1 VGEVTAPRRNG
12 KAAEPKR
19 PSSRAEAIAALRAAG
34 VSADVA
40 ELYADAW
47 VEWREAV
54 DNIAANG
61 SIVAHPRSGAPIE
74 NPYLKVRDRAFD
86 RLERMRR
93 WRVPV
98 AVLW

>member
-1 VGEVTAPRRNG
+1 MAGRRAPALRGRQGVGEVTAPRRNG

-54 DNIAANG
+54 DNLSLIHI
-61 SIVAHPRSGAPIE
+61 SHPTR
-74 NPYLKVRDRAFD
+74 PY
-86 RLERMRR
+86 
-93 WRVPV
+93 
-98 AVLW
+98 

>member
-1 VGEVTAPRRNG
+1 MGEVTARRKG

-19 PSSRAEAIAALRAAG
+19 PATRAEAIAALRAAG

-54 DNIAANG
+54 DNIAANDQ
-61 SIVAHPRSGAPIE
+61 VQP
-74 NPYLKVRDRAFD
+74 
-86 RLERMRR
+86 
-93 WRVPV
+93 
-98 AVLW
+98 